1 MQKRDQMHHTIY
13 LEEEVENSFLF
24 SRYFFKRD
32 QMHLLS
38 LVRYDTCKKNILTII
53 NIIQLQHM
61 YLLNYMIQY
70 RLDKFKVR
78 RIGRTFLSQIW
89 LERLLHSSNSPPTWL
104 TNEDWR
110 STVICAYTMDR
121 VWLRFYFFIWAIQQ
135 SAPQHRPDPSSDIL
149 GWRHRESERCQQ
161 DETPTGTPT
170 GTPTSLGYCT
180 ADRKYHKRPSPD
192 ISTHR

>member
-1 MQKRDQMHHTIY
+1 MHHTIY

-104 TNEDWR
+104 TNED
-110 STVICAYTMDR
+110 
-121 VWLRFYFFIWAIQQ
+121 
-135 SAPQHRPDPSSDIL
+135 
-149 GWRHRESERCQQ
+149 
-161 DETPTGTPT
+161 
-170 GTPTSLGYCT
+170 
-180 ADRKYHKRPSPD
+180 
-192 ISTHR
+192 